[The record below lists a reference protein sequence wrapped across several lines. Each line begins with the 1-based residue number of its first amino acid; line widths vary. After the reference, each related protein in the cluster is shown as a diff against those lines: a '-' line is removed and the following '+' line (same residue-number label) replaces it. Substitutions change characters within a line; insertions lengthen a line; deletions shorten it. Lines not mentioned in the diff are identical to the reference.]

1 MPTLPTAEEL
11 AGVVKQ
17 AESDSLYGS
26 ALIDQ
31 AFRHVVT
38 ALVAE
43 ANSARQR
50 ISALEAEAADL
61 RERIYLLREESKQL
75 REEEA

>member
-1 MPTLPTAEEL
+1 MTYPTAEDL

-61 RERIYLLREESKQL
+61 REQIKQL